1 MDCVM
6 HSIQK
11 HVNKEGCELKKILE
25 VKNLSISFNTQNGE
39 VQAVRNVSF
48 DLFEGETLAIVGES
62 GSGKSVTSKSLLR
75 LNPAETTILKNG
87 QILYNEKNILTCRE
101 QEIRAIRGAE
111 ISMIFQDPMTAL
123 NPTMTIGSQ
132 IAESIKKHTSLRGN
146 QITER
151 VLELLQL
158 VGIKEADK
166 RYKQYPHQFSGGMRQ
181 RIVIAMALACE
192 PRIIIAD
199 EPTTALDVSI
209 QAQILELLKNIQKKM
224 NLSIIFITHDLGVV
238 AKMADRV
245 AVMYAGKIIEIG
257 LVDEIFYHCQHP
269 YTQGLLAA
277 MPNPDIETSTLYAI
291 PGTPP
296 NLLQPPIGDAFA
308 ARNNQALKIDFLE
321 EPPMFKVSDTHY
333 AATWLLHEQAPKMIP
348 IHQQLAQAER
358 KEREKAPVFNT
369 TKPYLTLKGVKQHFK
384 LDKNAINKAVDGIT
398 FDIYKGEIFGL
409 VGESGCGKSTT
420 GRSIIGLNII
430 TDGDIHID
438 GRNINETKTKQEKLA
453 LNRKV
458 QMIFQDPY
466 SSLNPRMKI
475 ADIIAEGLAI
485 HGVPKSEWK
494 AKIYE
499 LLNIVGLTKEYA
511 NRYPHEL
518 SGGQRQRIG
527 IARALAVE
535 PELIIADE
543 PISALD
549 VSIQAQIVNLL
560 KKLQKEREL
569 TYLFIAHDL
578 SMVKYISNRIGV
590 MYRGKIVELA
600 ESHELYDH
608 PIHPYT
614 KALLSAIPLPDPKLE
629 RERQRII
636 FNEAEY
642 NATNRESE
650 SFTEVRPGHFVM
662 LTEEELT
669 QYDQA
674 NSESIP
680 L

>member
-1 MDCVM
+1 M
-6 HSIQK
+6 
-11 HVNKEGCELKKILE
+11 GKILE
-25 VKNLSISFNTQNGE
+25 VKNLSVSFNTYDGE
-39 VQAVRNVSF
+39 VQAVRNVTF

-75 LNPAETTILKNG
+75 LNPTETTMIKNG
-87 QILYNEKNILTCRE
+87 HILYNDKNILTCSE

-132 IAESIKKHTSLRGN
+132 IAESIQKHTPLRGK
-146 QITER
+146 QITAR
-151 VLELLQL
+151 VIELLQL

-209 QAQILELLKNIQKKM
+209 QAQILELLKSIQQKM

-238 AKMADRV
+238 AKIADRV
-245 AVMYAGKIIEIG
+245 AVMYAGKIVEIG

-277 MPNPDIETSTLYAI
+277 MPNPNIDGESLYAI

-296 NLLQPPIGDAFA
+296 NLLHPPVGDAFA
-308 ARNNQALKIDFLE
+308 ARNKQALKIDFVE

-333 AATWLLHEQAPKMIP
+333 AATWLLHEQAPTMTP
-348 IHQQLAQAER
+348 IHQQLAQAEH
-358 KEREKAPVFNT
+358 KEREKAPSFDTNN
-369 TKPYLTLKGVKQHFK
+369 PYLSLKEVKQHFR
-384 LDKNAINKAVDGIT
+384 LGKNAVNKAVDGIT
-398 FDIYKGEIFGL
+398 FEIYKGEIFGL

-420 GRSIIGLNII
+420 GRSIIGLNTI
-430 TDGDIHID
+430 TGGAIYIN
-438 GRNINETKTKQEKLA
+438 GKNINEAKTKHEKRA
-453 LNRKV
+453 YNRKV

-475 ADIIAEGLAI
+475 TDIIAEGLAI
-485 HGVPKSEWK
+485 HGVSKSEWK
-494 AKIYE
+494 AKVYE
-499 LLNIVGLTKEYA
+499 LLEIVGLTKEYA

-560 KKLQKEREL
+560 KRLQKERGL

-590 MYRGKIVELA
+590 MHRGKIVELA
-600 ESHELYDH
+600 ESQELYDH

-636 FNEAEY
+636 FNETEY
-642 NATNRESE
+642 NTINRESE
-650 SFTEVRPGHFVM
+650 SFVEVRPGHFVM
-662 LTEEELT
+662 LTEEELM
-669 QYDQA
+669 QYHQE
-674 NSESIP
+674 NSESI
-680 L
+680 LL

>member
-1 MDCVM
+1 M
-6 HSIQK
+6 
-11 HVNKEGCELKKILE
+11 KKVLE
-25 VKNLSISFNTQNGE
+25 VKDLSISFDTYNGE
-39 VQAVRNVSF
+39 VQAVRNVSI

-62 GSGKSVTSKSLLR
+62 GSGKSVTSKSILQ
-75 LNPAETTILKNG
+75 LNPKESTIIKSG
-87 QILYNEKNILTCRE
+87 KILYEGKDILTCSE
-101 QEIRAIRGAE
+101 QEIRSIRGAR
-111 ISMIFQDPMTAL
+111 ISMIFQDPMNAL
-123 NPTMTIGSQ
+123 NPTMIIGNQ
-132 IAESIKKHTSLRGN
+132 IAEGIKKHTNLRGKE
-146 QITER
+146 ITSR
-151 VLELLQL
+151 VIELLQL
-158 VGIKEADK
+158 VGIKNAEK

-209 QAQILELLKNIQKKM
+209 QAQILELLKSIQLKM
-224 NLSIIFITHDLGVV
+224 KLSIIFITHDLGVV

-245 AVMYAGKIIEIG
+245 AVMYAGKIVEIG
-257 LVDEIFYHCQHP
+257 LVDEIFYNCKHP

-277 MPNPDIETSTLYAI
+277 MPNPDMDTDTLYSI

-296 NLLQPPIGDAFA
+296 NLLYPPKGDAFA
-308 ARNNQALKIDFLE
+308 ARNRQALNIDFLE

-333 AATWLLHEQAPKMIP
+333 AATWLLHEQAPETVS
-348 IHQQLAQAER
+348 IHRHLAQMAK
-358 KEREKAPVFNT
+358 KEREDLSVFDTN
-369 TKPYLTLKGVKQHFK
+369 KPYLSLQQVKQHFR
-384 LDKNAINKAVDGIT
+384 LDKQTVNKAVDGIT

-420 GRSIIGLNII
+420 GRSIIGLNSI
-430 TDGDIHID
+430 TDGNIMID
-438 GRNINETKTKQEKLA
+438 SKNIKEYKTKQEKLA
-453 LNRKV
+453 FNRKV

-475 ADIIAEGLAI
+475 LNIIAEGLDI
-485 HGVPKSEWK
+485 HGVPKKHWK
-494 AKIYE
+494 DKVYE
-499 LLNIVGLTKEYA
+499 LLGIVGLTKEYA

-527 IARALAVE
+527 IARALAVD

-560 KKLQKEREL
+560 KKLQKERGL

-578 SMVKYISNRIGV
+578 SMVKYISDRIGV

-600 ESHELYDH
+600 ESQELYDH

-614 KALLSAIPLPDPKLE
+614 KSLISAIPLPNPKLE
-629 RERQRII
+629 RERKRIV
-636 FNEAEY
+636 FNDVEY
-642 NATNRESE
+642 DKQIRENE
-650 SFTEVRPGHFVM
+650 QFLEVRPGHFVM
-662 LTEEELT
+662 CVDEEYSHT
-669 QYDQA
+669 QQTFKK
-674 NSESIP
+674 EVLI
-680 L
+680 

>member
-1 MDCVM
+1 M

-11 HVNKEGCELKKILE
+11 HVNKEGCDLRKILE

-75 LNPAETTILKNG
+75 LNPAETTMLKNG

-132 IAESIKKHTSLRGN
+132 IAESIKKHTTLRGN

-151 VLELLQL
+151 VIELLQL
-158 VGIKEADK
+158 VGIKEADI

-277 MPNPDIETSTLYAI
+277 MPNPDIETDTLYAI

-296 NLLQPPIGDAFA
+296 NLLHPPIGDAFA

-348 IHQQLAQAER
+348 IHQQLAQVER
-358 KEREKAPVFNT
+358 KEREKAPVFDT
-369 TKPYLTLKGVKQHFK
+369 TNPYLSLKGVKQHFK

-438 GRNINETKTKQEKLA
+438 GRNINEAKTKQEKLA
-453 LNRKV
+453 FNHKV

-475 ADIIAEGLAI
+475 ADIIAEGLDI

-494 AKIYE
+494 AKVYE

-560 KKLQKEREL
+560 KKLQKERGL

-590 MYRGKIVELA
+590 MHRGKIVELA
-600 ESHELYDH
+600 ESQELYDH

-629 RERQRII
+629 RERKRII

-669 QYDQA
+669 QYYQA
-674 NSESIP
+674 NRESLP

>member
-1 MDCVM
+1 M
-6 HSIQK
+6 
-11 HVNKEGCELKKILE
+11 KKVLE
-25 VKNLSISFNTQNGE
+25 VKDLSISFDTYNGE
-39 VQAVRNVSF
+39 VQAVRNVSI

-62 GSGKSVTSKSLLR
+62 GSGKSVTSKSILQ
-75 LNPAETTILKNG
+75 LNPKESTIIKSG
-87 QILYNEKNILTCRE
+87 QILYEGKDILTCSE
-101 QEIRAIRGAE
+101 QEIRSIRGAR
-111 ISMIFQDPMTAL
+111 ISMIFQDPMNAL
-123 NPTMTIGSQ
+123 NPTMIIGNQ
-132 IAESIKKHTSLRGN
+132 IAEGIKKHTNLHGKE
-146 QITER
+146 ITSR
-151 VLELLQL
+151 VIELLQL
-158 VGIKEADK
+158 VGIKNAEK

-209 QAQILELLKNIQKKM
+209 QAQILELLKNIQLKM
-224 NLSIIFITHDLGVV
+224 KLSIIFITHDLGVV

-245 AVMYAGKIIEIG
+245 AVMYAGKIVEMG
-257 LVDEIFYHCQHP
+257 LVDEIFYNCKHP

-277 MPNPDIETSTLYAI
+277 MPNPDMDTDTLYAI

-296 NLLQPPIGDAFA
+296 NLLYPPKGDAFA
-308 ARNNQALKIDFLE
+308 ARNRQALNIDFLE

-333 AATWLLHEQAPKMIP
+333 AATWLLHELAPETVP
-348 IHQQLAQAER
+348 IRHHLAQMAK
-358 KEREKAPVFNT
+358 KEREDLSVFDTN
-369 TKPYLTLKGVKQHFK
+369 KPYLSLQEVKQHFR
-384 LDKNAINKAVDGIT
+384 LDKQTVNKAVDGIT

-420 GRSIIGLNII
+420 GRSIIGLNSI
-430 TDGDIHID
+430 TDGNIMID
-438 GRNINETKTKQEKLA
+438 SKNIKEYKTKQEKLA
-453 LNRKV
+453 FNRKV

-475 ADIIAEGLAI
+475 LNIIAEGLDI
-485 HGVPKSEWK
+485 HGVPKKDWK
-494 AKIYE
+494 DRVYE
-499 LLNIVGLTKEYA
+499 LLGIVGLTKEYA

-527 IARALAVE
+527 IARALAVD

-560 KKLQKEREL
+560 KKLQKERGL

-578 SMVKYISNRIGV
+578 SMVKYISDRIGV

-600 ESHELYDH
+600 ESQELYDH

-614 KALLSAIPLPDPKLE
+614 KSLISAIPLPDPKLE
-629 RERQRII
+629 RERKRII
-636 FNEAEY
+636 FNEVDY
-642 NATNRESE
+642 DKQIRENE
-650 SFTEVRPGHFVM
+650 QFLEVRPGHFVM
-662 LTEEELT
+662 CGDEEYNHFQQTFKKEVM
-669 QYDQA
+669 
-674 NSESIP
+674 I
-680 L
+680 

>member
-1 MDCVM
+1 M
-6 HSIQK
+6 
-11 HVNKEGCELKKILE
+11 KKLLQ
-25 VKNLSISFNTQNGE
+25 VKNLSVSFNTYNGE
-39 VQAVRNVSF
+39 VQAVRNISF

-75 LNPAETTILKNG
+75 LNPTETTMLKSG
-87 QILYNEKNILTCRE
+87 HILYNGHDILTCSE

-123 NPTMTIGSQ
+123 NPTMTIGKQ
-132 IAESIKKHTSLRGN
+132 IAESIKKHTTLRGQ
-146 QITER
+146 QITNR
-151 VLELLQL
+151 VIELLQL

-209 QAQILELLKNIQKKM
+209 QAQILELLKSIQQKM

-277 MPNPDIETSTLYAI
+277 MPNPDIDTDTLYAI

-296 NLLQPPIGDAFA
+296 NLLHPPIGDAFA
-308 ARNNQALKIDFLE
+308 SRNQHALKIDFKE
-321 EPPMFKVSDTHY
+321 EPPLFQVSDTHF
-333 AATWLLHEQAPKMIP
+333 AATWLLHELAPKIVP
-348 IHQQLAQAER
+348 IHQQLAQVQQE
-358 KEREKAPVFNT
+358 KHKAPAVFD
-369 TKPYLTLKGVKQHFK
+369 KEHPYLSLKEVKQHFS
-384 LDKNAINKAVDGIT
+384 LGKNAVNKAVDGIT

-420 GRSIIGLNII
+420 GRSIIGLNAI
-430 TDGDIHID
+430 TSGEIRVD
-438 GRNINETKTKQEKLA
+438 GRNINDNQTKKDKLA
-453 LNRKV
+453 FNRKV

-485 HGVPKSEWK
+485 HGIPKNEWK
-494 AKIYE
+494 PKIYE

-560 KKLQKEREL
+560 KKLQKERGL

-578 SMVKYISNRIGV
+578 SMVKYISDRIGV

-600 ESHELYDH
+600 DSQELYDH
-608 PIHPYT
+608 PVHPYT
-614 KALLSAIPLPDPKLE
+614 RALLSAIPLPDPKLE
-629 RERQRII
+629 RERNRII
-636 FNEAEY
+636 FNEATY
-642 NATNRESE
+642 QANRNNESE
-650 SFTEVRPGHFVM
+650 SFIEIRPGHFVM
-662 LTEEELT
+662 LTEEEFD
-669 QYDQA
+669 QYQLA
-674 NSESIP
+674 QEGGI
-680 L
+680 LL

>member
-1 MDCVM
+1 M
-6 HSIQK
+6 K
-11 HVNKEGCELKKILE
+11 TILE
-25 VKNLSISFNTQNGE
+25 VKNLSVSFNTYSGE

-48 DLFEGETLAIVGES
+48 DLYEGETLAIVGES

-75 LNPAETTILKNG
+75 LNPRETTMIKNG
-87 QILYNEKNILTCRE
+87 QIFYHHKNILDYSE
-101 QEIRAIRGAE
+101 QQMRGLRGAE

-132 IAESIKKHTSLRGN
+132 IAESIKKHTSLRGM
-146 QITER
+146 QIIER
-151 VLELLQL
+151 VIELLQL

-245 AVMYAGKIIEIG
+245 AVMYAGKIVEIG

-277 MPNPDIETSTLYAI
+277 MPNPDIDSESLYAI

-296 NLLQPPIGDAFA
+296 NLLQPPVGDAFA
-308 ARNNQALKIDFLE
+308 ARNKQALKIDFLE
-321 EPPMFKVSDTHY
+321 EPPMFKISDTHY
-333 AATWLLHEQAPKMIP
+333 AATWLLHKQAPP
-348 IHQQLAQAER
+348 LLPVHQQLAQEKQ
-358 KEREKAPVFNT
+358 KEREE
-369 TKPYLTLKGVKQHFK
+369 KPLFDTNNPFLSLKEVKQYFK
-384 LDKNAINKAVDGIT
+384 LGKNTINKAIDGIT

-420 GRSIIGLNII
+420 GRSIIGLNTI
-430 TDGDIHID
+430 TDGTIQID
-438 GRNINETKTKQEKLA
+438 GQSIYDAQTKQEKLA
-453 LNRKV
+453 FHRKV

-475 ADIIAEGLAI
+475 ADIIGEGLAI

-494 AKIYE
+494 TNIYE
-499 LLNIVGLTKEYA
+499 LLDIVGLTKEYA

-560 KKLQKEREL
+560 KKLQKERGL

-590 MYRGKIVELA
+590 MHRGKIVELA
-600 ESHELYDH
+600 ESQELYDH

-614 KALLSAIPLPDPKLE
+614 KSLLSAIPLPDPKLE

-636 FNEAEY
+636 FDEVKY
-642 NATNRESE
+642 NANDRANEK
-650 SFTEVRPGHFVM
+650 FIEVRPGHFVM
-662 LTEEELT
+662 LTEDELM
-669 QYDQA
+669 QYHQTSA
-674 NSESIP
+674 KGI
-680 L
+680 LL